1 MDWIRQ
7 NRLPLFLESEV
18 YMEYRL
24 ASLMAQV
31 EEVVED
37 ENELVTM
44 KIDPLAKLEEIE
56 EKKVMVGNDCH
67 NDPHDNDHVYHHAYD
82 HLLNSVYDLHLHL
95 IFLVTY

>member
-1 MDWIRQ
+1 MNWVRQ

-37 ENELVTM
+37 ENDLVTM
-44 KIDPLAKLEEIE
+44 KIDPLTKLEEIE

-67 NDPHDNDHVYHHAYD
+67 NDPHCNIMFITM
-82 HLLNSVYDLHLHL
+82 LMI
-95 IFLVTY
+95 IFLILFMIFLLTSSSW